1 VQEVQ
6 LFVGFTGWKNATSV
20 VKKPTAQVKK
30 RDATKSGGRATIW
43 KPCLVES
50 CYLCT
55 RFMQV
60 TNHLITFLFIL
71 IKNL

>member
-6 LFVGFTGWKNATSV
+6 LLWVLQGGKYATSV

-30 RDATKSGGRATIW
+30 RDATKSGGCATIW
-43 KPCLVES
+43 KPCLAES

-55 RFMQV
+55 RFMQG
-60 TNHLITFLFIL
+60 TNHLMTFLFIL